1 MSINKI
7 PDSHADLISDDV
19 QAYAYL
25 ATSMPDGSPQ
35 VTPVWF
41 NTDGEHIL
49 INSAKGRVKDRNMRS
64 RPAVAV
70 VLHKNDQPYRYV
82 QIRGQIVEITE
93 NGARQHIN
101 DLSLKYR
108 GDSEYTLNDPNE
120 IRVIYKLL
128 PQSIQVMG

>member
-1 MSINKI
+1 MSINEI

-19 QAYAYL
+19 RAYAYL
-25 ATSMPDGSPQ
+25 ATSMSDGSPQ
-35 VTPVWF
+35 LTPVWF
-41 NTDGEHIL
+41 NTDGVHIL
-49 INSAKGRVKDRNMRS
+49 INSAKGRVKDRNMRA
-64 RPAVAV
+64 RPYVAV
-70 VLHKNDQPYRYV
+70 VLHNHDNPYSYV

-93 NGARQHIN
+93 DGARQHIN

>member
-1 MSINKI
+1 MSIKEI

-101 DLSLKYR
+101 DLSLKYQ

>member
-1 MSINKI
+1 MSINEI

-19 QAYAYL
+19 RAYAYL
-25 ATSMPDGSPQ
+25 ATSMSDGSPQ

-41 NTDGEHIL
+41 NTDGVHIL
-49 INSAKGRVKDRNMRS
+49 INSAKGRVKDRNMRA
-64 RPAVAV
+64 RPDVAV
-70 VLHKNDQPYRYV
+70 VLHNHDKPYSYV
-82 QIRGQIVEITE
+82 QIRGKIVEITE

-101 DLSLKYR
+101 DLSIKYR

-120 IRVIYKLL
+120 IRVSYKLL

>member
-1 MSINKI
+1 
-7 PDSHADLISDDV
+7 
-19 QAYAYL
+19 
-25 ATSMPDGSPQ
+25 
-35 VTPVWF
+35 
-41 NTDGEHIL
+41 
-49 INSAKGRVKDRNMRS
+49 MRA